1 MQISERTISALGQ
14 IVTGDDKLSP
24 YRSGPELVK
33 LFNEFGSNDVYG
45 QGFPSRWQYAE
56 EKIREFNQTDNLA
69 SLICE
74 VFDPREYLDSQ
85 FDVNEAIDYI
95 NKRIN
100 YDGYEIF
107 LSNGFAKI
115 RQLNGD
121 IVEFISPYQYS
132 EDENFKFIEEQIAK
146 SEDKILKEDYDGAI
160 TNARSLVEAVLTDI
174 ESSFDSEAPDYD
186 GDLLK
191 LYKRVQNH
199 LNLDPANSNINN
211 SLKQT
216 LSGLISIL
224 NGIASVSNKMGDRH
238 VRTYKPFK
246 HHAILVVN
254 CARTFCKFM
263 YDTKQYQE
271 SRPAS

>member
-1 MQISERTISALGQ
+1 MEISERTISTLGQ
-14 IVTGDDKLSP
+14 IITGDGKLSP

-33 LFNEFGSNDVYG
+33 LFNEFGSNDSYG

-56 EKIREFNQTDNLA
+56 EKIRELNQTDNLA

-74 VFDPREYLDSQ
+74 VFDPREYMDSQ
-85 FDVNEAIDYI
+85 FDVNEAIDCI
-95 NKRIN
+95 NKRIY

-115 RQLNGD
+115 RQLDGD
-121 IVEFISPYQYS
+121 IVEFISPYQNS

-160 TNARSLVEAVLTDI
+160 TNARSLVEAVLTDV
-174 ESSFDSEAPDYD
+174 ENSFDSKAPNYD

>member
-1 MQISERTISALGQ
+1 MEISERTISALGQ
-14 IVTGDDKLSP
+14 IITGDGKLSP

-45 QGFPSRWQYAE
+45 QGFPSRWKYAE
-56 EKIREFNQTDNLA
+56 EKIRELNQTDNLA

-115 RQLNGD
+115 RQLDGD
-121 IVEFISPYQYS
+121 IVEFISPYQNS
-132 EDENFKFIEEQIAK
+132 EDENFRFIEEQIAK

-174 ESSFDSEAPDYD
+174 ESSFDSEASDYD

-191 LYKRVQNH
+191 LYKRVQIH